1 MRQNPLAKQLL
12 ESLTLATVGDITA
25 LPTYALQAQ
34 LNFHQ
39 TKYLHNLHIVQVYS
53 QCAQQ
58 SEQISDT
65 AYTTLSSHMDMEEG
79 PEDEMLNQMRASM
92 PNPAPL
98 AIPVSAP
105 IPIVFDL
112 SSHSEEIVS
121 VPGFTASAPAAL

>member
-1 MRQNPLAKQLL
+1 M
-12 ESLTLATVGDITA
+12 
-25 LPTYALQAQ
+25 YALWAQ
-34 LNFHQ
+34 LKFHQ
-39 TKYLHNLHIVQVYS
+39 TEYLHNLHIVQVYS

-58 SEQISDT
+58 SEQISNT
-65 AYTTLSSHMDMEEG
+65 AYIALSSHMDMEEG
-79 PEDEMLNQMRASM
+79 PEDEMLNQMKASM

-98 AIPVSAP
+98 AILVSAP